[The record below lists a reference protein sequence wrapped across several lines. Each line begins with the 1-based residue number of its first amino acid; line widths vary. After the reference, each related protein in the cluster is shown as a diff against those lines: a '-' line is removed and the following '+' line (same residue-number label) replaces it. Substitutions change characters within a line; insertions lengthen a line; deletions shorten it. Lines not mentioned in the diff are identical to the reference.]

1 MIELCDMSNYK
12 IHREID
18 RRNSELRL
26 DRPDDAYICKIRI
39 LTILA

>member
-1 MIELCDMSNYK
+1 MIELCDMSKYRD
-12 IHREID
+12 REID